1 MTTKQHAKM
10 WHSSYQIDDYDEDI
24 EFLEL
29 PDNIQN
35 EFKKIFQDNS
45 SFPTEEYWQNIYFVY
60 TDSCTN

>member
-29 PDNIQN
+29 PENIQN

-45 SFPTEEYWQNIYFVY
+45 SFPTEEY
-60 TDSCTN
+60 